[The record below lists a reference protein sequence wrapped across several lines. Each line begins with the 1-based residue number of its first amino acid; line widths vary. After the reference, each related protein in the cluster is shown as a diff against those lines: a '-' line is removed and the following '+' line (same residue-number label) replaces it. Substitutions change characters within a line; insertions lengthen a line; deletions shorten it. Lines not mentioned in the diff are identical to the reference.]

1 MYYAIRHLTKYRY
14 SDTITESVMEVRG
27 QPRSEGNQ
35 HVISFELAIS
45 PKAKPLSYCDYLG
58 NTIHT
63 FDIPGAHR
71 KLTIMS
77 KAMLSVD
84 PLPEPPDAISYEAW
98 SGIDAVQN
106 SGDYW
111 DWLMPSEMT
120 TPTALLRELA
130 QELALPDRQSVDPMT
145 VVRNLNAALYDRF
158 QYTPNSTKV
167 DSPIDDA
174 LSSRQG
180 VCQDFTH
187 IMLALLREQGIPAR
201 YVSGYLARRR
211 ANDRSAEDASHAW
224 VEAYLPGLGWVG
236 FDPTNNIPAGDGH
249 IRVAIGRDYKDVPP
263 TRGTFKGKAESHL
276 DVAVQVLKTEEP
288 ADESTFASV
297 SFPSPQ
303 WSNFPDDP
311 VDEAA
316 AYSRF
321 QQQQQQQ

>member
-14 SDTITESVMEVRG
+14 SATITESVMEVRG
-27 QPRSEGNQ
+27 KPRSEGNQ
-35 HVISFELAIS
+35 HVTSFDLVIS
-45 PKAKPLSYCDYLG
+45 PKAKPLAYVDYMG

-77 KAMLSVD
+77 KALLEVD
-84 PLPEPPDAISYEAW
+84 PVPEPPDAISQDTWA
-98 SGIDAVQN
+98 GIDAANN
-106 SGDYW
+106 SGDFW
-111 DWLMPSEMT
+111 DWLTPSEMT
-120 TPTALLRELA
+120 TPTEMLHTLA
-130 QELALPDRQSVDPMT
+130 TEMNLPDRQTVDPLT
-145 VVRNLNAALYDRF
+145 VVRNLNAAVYTAF

-211 ANDRSAEDASHAW
+211 ATDRSAEDASHAW

-236 FDPTNNIPAGDGH
+236 FDPTNNILASDGH

-276 DVAVQVLKTEEP
+276 DVAVQVLKTELP
-288 ADESTFASV
+288 ADESTFGSV
-297 SFPSPQ
+297 TFPTPQ

-311 VDEAA
+311 VDEAE
-316 AYSRF
+316 AYTRF